1 MSPSS
6 LALTAR
12 DFDAYLPEKA
22 ASNAFTRPRLEVKQ
36 RALSWARNVTA
47 RLAEQGFGVEVHATD
62 EHPSHRNK
70 RRVDAQWVFFWRDE
84 AARNELAALLERNR
98 PIAEVID
105 DPSPYT
111 RHAFLGLRV
120 DATAV
125 EVCFAVHP
133 EAKVDN
139 DNLRA
144 RLAEG
149 SEHLAEELAKALH
162 ALPDQFEVRA
172 GDPGDGMR
180 LPSGAASPVELAAV
194 LARSASDNVPLWIG
208 WRVPREIALEHA
220 AILDEQL
227 EDAVLALFPV
237 YRLIAWSRDNDH
249 IGIEHEIEGLQREHA
264 RTHAEVV
271 ALEEKWKAD
280 KAAAREQAAQAA
292 RARAE
297 EAGAGRRPVTLATLF
312 KSATPREAA
321 PREGAPRDPSAKEAA
336 RAPAR
341 EAVPAREAA
350 PARVGPRDTA
360 PARNGEPVRD
370 AAARDQAPARDGAAK
385 GQPPRVAAPR
395 GRPAGHDA
403 GAAHKP
409 TFATKPSVDA
419 HPKRD
424 PSAELT
430 WEKGAK
436 VGILSG
442 PFAGKV
448 GTIAEMEGTR
458 SARVLLGLLSTRLE
472 LAHLTLLTEGAAAK
486 LAAGPIEGAAARKA
500 P

>member
-1 MSPSS
+1 MTSSP
-6 LALTAR
+6 LTLTDR

-22 ASNAFTRPRLEVKQ
+22 TSNAFTRPRLEVKQ
-36 RALSWARNVTA
+36 RALGWARNVTA

-62 EHPSHRNK
+62 EHLSHRNK

-84 AARNELAALLERNR
+84 AARNELDRLLDRAR
-98 PIAEVID
+98 SIAEVID

-111 RHAFLGLRV
+111 RHAFLGLRI

-133 EAKVDN
+133 EAKVDI

-149 SEHLAEELAKALH
+149 SEHLAEELAKSLH
-162 ALPDQFEVRA
+162 ALPEQFEIRA
-172 GDPGDGMR
+172 GGERGEAMR
-180 LPSGAASPVELAAV
+180 LPCSAASPEQIAAV
-194 LARSASDNVPLWIG
+194 LARCASENVPLWIG
-208 WRVPREIALEHA
+208 WRVPRETALEHA
-220 AILDEQL
+220 EILGEQL

-249 IGIEHEIEGLQREHA
+249 AGIDREIEGLNREQA
-264 RTHAEVV
+264 RAHAEVV
-271 ALEEKWKAD
+271 ALEEKWKA
-280 KAAAREQAAQAA
+280 EQAAERERATQAA

-312 KSATPREAA
+312 KSAPAPAKDAKETGPRPAAREARDAAPKEA
-321 PREGAPRDPSAKEAA
+321 PRAGSVSTGPQAAPNPGAPRAPS
-336 RAPAR
+336 
-341 EAVPAREAA
+341 
-350 PARVGPRDTA
+350 
-360 PARNGEPVRD
+360 RD
-370 AAARDQAPARDGAAK
+370 AR
-385 GQPPRVAAPR
+385 PPQGK
-395 GRPAGHDA
+395 GRPAQD
-403 GAAHKP
+403 GASAQRPAMAPAHRP
-409 TFATKPSVDA
+409 TFATKPSADVA
-419 HPKRD
+419 ARRESSGEP
-424 PSAELT
+424 T

-436 VGILSG
+436 VGILAG

-458 SARVLLGLLSTRLE
+458 SARVLLGLLSTRIE
-472 LAHLTLLTEGAAAK
+472 LAQLKLLDAGALKAAAQP
-486 LAAGPIEGAAARKA
+486 APTEPTARKA